1 MKKSNKRSINGLIV
15 KYVYLILIEI
25 TTNMG
30 NYILKKK
37 VNAYLP
43 AKVSIAI

>member
-1 MKKSNKRSINGLIV
+1 MINDLII

-37 VNAYLP
+37 IDVYLP
-43 AKVSIAI
+43 AKVFIAI

>member
-1 MKKSNKRSINGLIV
+1 MINGLIV

-25 TTNMG
+25 TINMG

-37 VNAYLP
+37 VDAYML
-43 AKVSIAI
+43 AKVFIAI

>member
-1 MKKSNKRSINGLIV
+1 MKNSNKRLINGLIV
-15 KYVYLILIEI
+15 KYVYLILMEI

-43 AKVSIAI
+43 TKVVIAI